1 MNKNRIIEDYL
12 QGKHPIEQ
20 ESWELPS
27 AQELERD
34 EALFDSLMAKKKAP
48 KRRTLPLIL
57 RWTAVAAMVVVV
69 STIGFRKEQTVQPEQ
84 PSQILQAAVAMPEV
98 APQPV
103 SEAMDKADR
112 AYEANKASKANKLS
126 EANKEKRL
134 SKATKAKKE
143 AEPLPKEEEP
153 VISAEK
159 QALVDIYLAEEA
171 LQVAYEL
178 QAQQEEL
185 RAYVASLTGAE
196 EKPQPQPI
204 IAF

>member
-27 AQELERD
+27 AQEMERD
-34 EALFDSLMAKKKAP
+34 EALYDSLMAQKKAP

-112 AYEANKASKANKLS
+112 AYEANK
-126 EANKEKRL
+126 EKRL
-134 SKATKAKKE
+134 SKATKAKRE
-143 AEPLPKEEEP
+143 AEPLPKEEKP

-185 RAYVASLTGAE
+185 RAYAASLTGE
-196 EKPQPQPI
+196 EEPQPQSI